1 MKKIFASFALI
12 TTLLSINA
20 SAQVFRIGTG
30 IGAGKGGINLNVVE
44 VGYAPQ
50 ASTEFGGYFGITAG
64 ASSDDGITGTAEAGA
79 RYGLQGK
86 YYFREEGIKPYAGLQ
101 LGLLSGG
108 SVDIDTNTSTGVTD
122 GSAKTKFDIAPMV
135 GFRVGPLNINAA
147 YQKGVRFNVGL
158 LFGFGSF

>member
-1 MKKIFASFALI
+1 M
-12 TTLLSINA
+12 
-20 SAQVFRIGTG
+20 
-30 IGAGKGGINLNVVE
+30 
-44 VGYAPQ
+44 
-50 ASTEFGGYFGITAG
+50 EFGGYFGITAG
-64 ASSDDGITGTAEAGA
+64 ASSDDGVTGTAEAGA

-108 SVDIDTNTSTGVTD
+108 SIDIDTNTTTGVTD